1 MILSRL
7 ADYDL
12 QDTNVNS
19 VTHILVIHDN
29 MPMFDMAVEC
39 GASINI
45 LNKQQLTP
53 LSMSSFL
60 AKKEIFFYIANIKR
74 EVYW

>member
-1 MILSRL
+1 M
-7 ADYDL
+7 
-12 QDTNVNS
+12 QDTNGNS

-29 MPMFDMAVEC
+29 IPMFDMAVEC

-60 AKKEIFFYIANIKR
+60 AKKEMFFHIANIER
-74 EVYW
+74 EVYWQIGVVKPFI